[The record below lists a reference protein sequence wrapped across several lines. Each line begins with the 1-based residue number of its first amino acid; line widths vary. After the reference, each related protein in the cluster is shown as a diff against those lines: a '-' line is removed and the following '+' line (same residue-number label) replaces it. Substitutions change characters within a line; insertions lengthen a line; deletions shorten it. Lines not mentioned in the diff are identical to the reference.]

1 MKKIVKRIAAIAVI
15 SSTVM
20 SLMASA
26 SALTNSETVTNTT
39 KIGTTSYTTKGTND
53 ISTTRYSF
61 VIDLSTYVSS
71 PSSATANEIHT
82 HWQVYDYWTGADI
95 GTKQTEDGYNTNRK
109 DGYDCVSRTY
119 YDDITVLCAHTAYKN
134 GQKKAC
140 CRVFWQHA
148 RNIVFLGILN
158 SMSIWIFP
166 RFLKLRFQVCR

>member
-20 SLMASA
+20 TLMASA

-71 PSSATANEIHT
+71 PSSAIANEIHT

-134 GQKKAC
+134 GQTLIAKYT
-140 CRVFWQHA
+140 QTT
-148 RNIVFLGILN
+148 N
-158 SMSIWIFP
+158 
-166 RFLKLRFQVCR
+166 

>member
-26 SALTNSETVTNTT
+26 SALTNSETVTN
-39 KIGTTSYTTKGTND
+39 TTKGTND

-134 GQKKAC
+134 GQTLIAKYT
-140 CRVFWQHA
+140 QTT
-148 RNIVFLGILN
+148 N
-158 SMSIWIFP
+158 
-166 RFLKLRFQVCR
+166 

>member
-134 GQKKAC
+134 GQTIKIFC
-140 CRVFWQHA
+140 II
-148 RNIVFLGILN
+148 IVCYNHCN
-158 SMSIWIFP
+158 SFYNV
-166 RFLKLRFQVCR
+166 RLRYAGVIRQLYTRPV

>member
-26 SALTNSETVTNTT
+26 SAFTNSETVTNTT

-95 GTKQTEDGYNTNRK
+95 GTKQTEDGYNTNRNRK
-109 DGYDCVSRTY
+109 TCNECS
-119 YDDITVLCAHTAYKN
+119 
-134 GQKKAC
+134 
-140 CRVFWQHA
+140 
-148 RNIVFLGILN
+148 
-158 SMSIWIFP
+158 
-166 RFLKLRFQVCR
+166 LRDAVISVNEGEQDYENDFSS